1 MTTEALRHLQIAEWI
16 VLACL
21 WIAMRGRSS
30 VSLRIQTAGSRG
42 GRPLPMMWPSTG
54 LQIGRCG
61 GRRISTAT
69 AMRCHKPDK
78 GIEEML
84 KLPRSTAGRWIAAAR
99 EAGYLGHSEG
109 MGKAGW

>member
-16 VLACL
+16 VLAVL
-21 WIAMRGRSS
+21 MDSNERSS

-69 AMRCHKPDK
+69 AMRCHTNP
-78 GIEEML
+78 
-84 KLPRSTAGRWIAAAR
+84 T
-99 EAGYLGHSEG
+99 
-109 MGKAGW
+109 KALRRC